1 MPTKNLLNDDF
12 CDKLHL
18 IATPIGKLGL
28 QFVEDE
34 LSAVHFLK
42 ERTSFIPQ
50 PSPSPFIRSV
60 LRKFEDYFLKGKP
73 LKNIPYRLQGTPFQ
87 NMAWQALSEI
97 PFAQTVTYGDIAK
110 DLRTS
115 PRAIGAAC
123 RTNLLPIL
131 IPCHRVV
138 AYNGLGGFTG
148 KSESM
153 REIKKWLLTHEG
165 TKK

>member
-1 MPTKNLLNDDF
+1 M
-12 CDKLHL
+12 

-34 LSAVHFLK
+34 LNAVHFIK
-42 ERTSFIPQ
+42 ERSTLIPQ
-50 PSPSPFIRSV
+50 PNPSPFIRSII
-60 LRKFEDYFLKGKP
+60 RKFEDYFLKGNP
-73 LKNIPYRLQGTPFQ
+73 LKDIPYRLQGTPFQ
-87 NMAWQALSEI
+87 NKVWEALNEI
-97 PFAQTVTYGDIAK
+97 PFAQTVTYGDLAK
-110 DLRTS
+110 DLRTG

-138 AYNGLGGFTG
+138 AQNSLGGFAG

-153 REIKKWLLTHEG
+153 LKIKKWLLTHEG
-165 TKK
+165 QQK